1 MRTARFMTIGLLAF
15 ATPGCGWLQSGY
27 NAGHTSFNDAE
38 KGITRSRLGDLESDW
53 LKDNALSEP
62 VDAAT
67 GAARWRTAA
76 VTGAIGGIAVGR
88 GSLYVGAESGL
99 AVYAASGCVGVC
111 APAWSATDGGQ
122 ILTAPVV
129 AADVVYT
136 SGTNGGLY
144 AFAADGCGGASCA
157 SSWSHNTGG
166 DLVHAI
172 VWNSRIYLT
181 DADTGDVEALQL
193 PAS

>member
-1 MRTARFMTIGLLAF
+1 VAPGGPAVLGNPLFTSLGNKVCAF
-15 ATPGCGWLQSGY
+15 ALDTCTPAPELPLEESLCAPAWVTDLGVA
-27 NAGHTSFNDAE
+27 AGSFWTHTIVAVGADAIAVPAAD
-38 KGITRSRLGDLESDW
+38 KTVRVL
-53 LKDNALSEP
+53 
-62 VDAAT
+62 DAAT

-76 VTGAIGGIAVGR
+76 VTGSIGGIAVGR

-99 AVYAASGCVGVC
+99 AMYAASGC
-111 APAWSATDGGQ
+111 
-122 ILTAPVV
+122 
-129 AADVVYT
+129 
-136 SGTNGGLY
+136 
-144 AFAADGCGGASCA
+144 GGATCA

-181 DADTGDVEALQL
+181 DADTGDVEALHL